1 MGECLPETVIKD
13 GFFRVYLVGLNFFIR
28 AHFFAINLDASLQLL
43 YKNQFF
49 AKAFDLIK
57 QKSKVSMV
65 VPGAG
70 LEPAWMISPRDFK
83 SLASTNFATRA
94 LRKN

>member
-1 MGECLPETVIKD
+1 MPITIFIMNLALYRATA
-13 GFFRVYLVGLNFFIR
+13 LNK
-28 AHFFAINLDASLQLL
+28 AISL
-43 YKNQFF
+43 
-49 AKAFDLIK
+49 
-57 QKSKVSMV
+57 

-94 LRKN
+94 LRIGGG